1 MARALAARRLLL
13 VLDTCEH
20 VVGAVAAMAEE
31 VLRAGAAAHVI
42 ATSREPLRA
51 EGEWIYPV
59 LPLAVPAEDARDE
72 DLQQYGAVRLFV
84 ERARAV
90 EPHFAP
96 DPRDSATI
104 AAICRRLDGIPLAI
118 ELAAARTAA
127 LGVEQLVAHLDDRFD
142 LLTGGRRTALAAPPD
157 AAGDAR
163 LELRAAA

>member
-1 MARALAARRLLL
+1 VARALAVQRLLL

-31 VLRAGAAAHVI
+31 LLRACAAAHVI

-59 LPLAVPAEDARDE
+59 LPLAVPAEDARDD
-72 DLQQYGAVRLFV
+72 DLPQYGAVRLFV

-96 DPRDSATI
+96 DPGEVTMI

-127 LGVEQLVAHLDDRFD
+127 LS
-142 LLTGGRRTALAAPPD
+142 P
-157 AAGDAR
+157 
-163 LELRAAA
+163 